1 MKIFSGK
8 KNIPKYLKFNVLI
21 MKPDCIKNI
30 TITKEHKKSLNKG
43 ERLNLSSNIDIK
55 NIEIKK

>member
-8 KNIPKYLKFNVLI
+8 KNIPKYLKFSVLI
-21 MKPDCIKNI
+21 RKPDCTKNI
-30 TITKEHKKSLNKG
+30 AITKVHKTSLNKG
-43 ERLNLSSNIDIK
+43 ERLNLSSSIDIK